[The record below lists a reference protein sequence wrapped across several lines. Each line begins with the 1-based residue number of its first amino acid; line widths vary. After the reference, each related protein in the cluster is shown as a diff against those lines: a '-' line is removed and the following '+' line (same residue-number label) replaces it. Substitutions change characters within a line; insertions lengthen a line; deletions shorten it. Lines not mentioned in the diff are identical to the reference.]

1 VLDVGGVSVRSPAYP
16 PEARVAGEEEA
27 LGLVDEDAGGRGRR
41 QGEPVVGADGDDPQE
56 DAEADGHGAREQHA
70 PLEHDLL
77 VDGLHAALHARRT
90 PSRVPLGLGV
100 LGHGFSCTAAKRHP
114 RGCRAI
120 NKPASA
126 PAAVRATIACAPAAR
141 SLAASAKPRPTDR
154 PRAAR
159 SRFPRALPA
168 SLCPLAP
175 WGAPRH

>member
-1 VLDVGGVSVRSPAYP
+1 
-16 PEARVAGEEEA
+16 VAGEEET
-27 LGLVDEDAGGRGRR
+27 LGLVDEDAGRGGRR
-41 QGEPVVGADGDDPQE
+41 QGEPVVSAYGHDPQE

-90 PSRVPLGLGV
+90 AARVPLGLGV
-100 LGHGFSCTAAKRHP
+100 LGHGFSCTADERHP

-126 PAAVRATIACAPAAR
+126 PAAVRATIARAPAAR
-141 SLAASAKPRPTDR
+141 SLAEPSRDRPTESC
-154 PRAAR
+154 ALT
-159 SRFPRALPA
+159 LPA
-168 SLCPLAP
+168 RAPCLSAP